1 MRSASAKESGARLAM
16 PRLPSHCCHW
26 AIASSLSPDEP
37 CRNTTT
43 GTLACA
49 VAGASFSGPR
59 QGLAPVALAG
69 RSNCAPAITPCAE
82 ASVCTVARPA
92 TAPSGA
98 GAGACAW
105 AHAAL
110 MASSA
115 DRDGANLVFIAKL
128 LDLGTG
134 GAARPLPEQ
143 RPPGFGLNGVE
154 AAARRPFDPRHGLE

>member
-26 AIASSLSPDEP
+26 AIASSPSPDEP

-49 VAGASFSGPR
+49 VAGASFSRPGEA
-59 QGLAPVALAG
+59 LAPVALAG

-82 ASVCTVARPA
+82 ASVCAVARPA
-92 TAPSGA
+92 TAPW

-128 LDLGTG
+128 LELGTG
-134 GAARPLPEQ
+134 GQ
-143 RPPGFGLNGVE
+143 RAPYLISATPVL
-154 AAARRPFDPRHGLE
+154 D